1 MELIFIGFVLA
12 AFVGGFYMSKVLH
25 RVERMETMLSSLSKA
40 LEDVKPLLAQQE
52 AVDKALEELNK
63 AKRKPQR
70 SWNPG
75 NMRLSPIPDPISP
88 KDQKDYMRPVD
99 IDEEFAE

>member
-1 MELIFIGFVLA
+1 MEFIFTGFVLA

-40 LEDVKPLLAQQE
+40 LEDVKPLIAQQE

-63 AKRKPQR
+63 SKKKPQR

-88 KDQKDYMRPVD
+88 KDQQDYMKPIELED
-99 IDEEFAE
+99 DFAE

>member
-1 MELIFIGFVLA
+1 MELLYILTSA
-12 AFVGGFYMSKVLH
+12 AFAAGGFYVAKVLH

-63 AKRKPQR
+63 ARRKPSR

-75 NMRLSPIPDPISP
+75 NMRLSPIPNPISP
-88 KDQKDYMRPVD
+88 KDQKDYLKPVD
-99 IDEEFAE
+99 LDEEFAE